1 MTPTNKPRGFH
12 VPFPRPFQ
20 RGIHVVCFAPLVLL
34 QSKCQTVLTDCTIGS
49 ASVNFFSWDK
59 KILYAKILFQDFK
72 IYRIFHFA
80 ISRF

>member
-12 VPFPRPFQ
+12 VPFPRRFN
-20 RGIHVVCFAPLVLL
+20 VESTWCVLLLLLL